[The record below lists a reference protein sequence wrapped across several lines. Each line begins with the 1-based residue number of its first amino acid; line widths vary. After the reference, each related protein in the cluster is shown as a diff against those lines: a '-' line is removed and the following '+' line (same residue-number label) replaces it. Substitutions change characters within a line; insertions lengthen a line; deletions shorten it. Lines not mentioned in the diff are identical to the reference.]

1 MNKKTLSERDIC
13 TKFITPAIE
22 KSGWNKLTQLLE
34 EVSFTDGKI
43 YVRGRLTARGIRKRA
58 DYILY
63 YKPNIPIAIVEAKD
77 NKHSV
82 RAGIQQ
88 ALDYA
93 KILDIPCVFSSN
105 GDGFIF
111 HDRTATDGNVE
122 TELDIDSFP
131 TPEELWQKY
140 KKYKGIET
148 PEAEK
153 VVAQDYYFD
162 GSGRSPRY
170 YQQIAVN
177 RTVEAI
183 AKGQDRILLVM
194 ATGTGK
200 TYTAFQ
206 IIHRLW
212 KSGAKKRILF
222 LADRNAL
229 IDQTRRGDFKHFK
242 DKMTVVKH
250 RMIDKSYEVYLA
262 LYQGLSGAD
271 EEANAYKQ
279 FSPEFFDLIVID
291 ECHRGSAKEDS
302 AWREILRYFNKAT
315 HIGLTATPKETK
327 EVSNI
332 EYFGDPIYTYS
343 LKQGIDDGFLAPYR
357 VVRVNLNVDTEGWRP
372 EQGKT
377 DKEGNEVEDR
387 IYNRKD
393 FDRNLVIEER
403 TQTVARKLTEFL
415 KGYDRFAKTIVFCT
429 DIDHAERMRSALSNL
444 NADLVAKYHK
454 YIMQITGDND
464 EGKRELDNFINPEES
479 YPVIATTSELMTTG
493 VDAQTCKVIVLD
505 AEIKSMTKFKQIVGR
520 GTRINEEFGKMY
532 FTILDFRN
540 VTDLFADK
548 DFDGDPIRVKPVS
561 EDTDLSGIVDEEE
574 NIDTPIIDEES
585 GEEIEIEPEI
595 RYPEPQTPTDK
606 VREPREKVYVNG
618 VDVSV
623 LISREMYFDNNGKPI
638 TTSLKDHTKDLIKG
652 QYASLDDFLNRWN
665 NTDKKEIII
674 KELEDQGILVEALRD
689 AVNRDL
695 PAKSPGKW
703 YVYVIECEDGSL
715 YKGMTTDL
723 RNRWRQHKNGEG
735 AEWTKKHQPIELIH
749 FESFNSESEAVKRE
763 QYLKS
768 GRGRIWLQN
777 QKALDNL
784 NGRQAGV
791 DLFDLICHVAF
802 EQPPLTRKERANNVK
817 KRDYF
822 TKYGDQARKVLES
835 LLDKYAD
842 EGVTNIESMD
852 ILKVKPLT
860 DYGSAIEIVN
870 GIFGGKKKYMEAVK
884 ELEQELYKTGA

>member
-1 MNKKTLSERDIC
+1 MIDKKSLSERDIC

-22 KSGWNKLTQLLE
+22 KAGWDKTTQLLE

-43 YVRGRLTARGIRKRA
+43 YVRGKLTARGTRKRA

-63 YKPNIPIAIVEAKD
+63 YKPNIPIAIIEAKD

-82 RAGIQQ
+82 RAGMQQ

-93 KILDIPCVFSSN
+93 QILDIPCVFSSN
-105 GDGFIF
+105 GDGFVF
-111 HDRTATDGNVE
+111 HDRTVTEDNIE
-122 TELDIDSFP
+122 TELDNDNFP
-131 TPEELWQKY
+131 SPEELWQKY
-140 KKYKGIET
+140 KQYKGIES

-162 GSGRSPRY
+162 ASGRRPRY
-170 YQQIAVN
+170 YQQIAIN

-212 KSGAKKRILF
+212 KSGTKKRILF

-242 DKMTVVKH
+242 DKMTVIKRH
-250 RMIDKSYEVYLA
+250 TIDKSYEVYLA
-262 LYQGLSGAD
+262 LYQGLTGYNDDAD
-271 EEANAYKQ
+271 AYKE
-279 FSPEFFDLIVID
+279 FSPGFFDLIVID

-357 VVRVNLNVDTEGWRP
+357 VVRVNLNIDAEGWRP
-372 EQGKT
+372 EHGKI
-377 DKEGNEVEDR
+377 DKEGNLVEDR

-393 FDRNLVIEER
+393 FDKNLVIEER

-429 DIDHAERMRSALSNL
+429 DINHAERMRFALSNL
-444 NADLVAKYHK
+444 NADLVAKNHK

-464 EGKRELDNFINPEES
+464 EGKRELDNFINPEET
-479 YPVIATTSELMTTG
+479 YPVITTTSELMTTG
-493 VDAQTCKVIVLD
+493 VDAQTCRVIVLD

-561 EDTDLSGIVDEEE
+561 EDTDLGNIVDEEE

-585 GEEIEIEPEI
+585 GEEVKIEPKI
-595 RYPEPQTPTDK
+595 RYPEPQIPTGM
-606 VREPREKVYVNG
+606 VNEPRQKVYVNG
-618 VDVSV
+618 VDVSI

-638 TTSLKDHTKDLIKG
+638 TTSLKDHTKELIKG

-674 KELEDQGILVEALRD
+674 KELEGQGVLVEALRD
-689 AVNRDL
+689 AVNR
-695 PAKSPGKW
+695 
-703 YVYVIECEDGSL
+703 E
-715 YKGMTTDL
+715 
-723 RNRWRQHKNGEG
+723 
-735 AEWTKKHQPIELIH
+735 
-749 FESFNSESEAVKRE
+749 
-763 QYLKS
+763 
-768 GRGRIWLQN
+768 
-777 QKALDNL
+777 
-784 NGRQAGV
+784 V

-802 EQPPLTRKERANNVK
+802 EQPPLTRRERANNVK

-822 TKYGDQARKVLES
+822 TKYGEQARKVLET

-842 EGVTNIESMD
+842 EGITNIESLD
-852 ILKVKPLT
+852 VLRVKPLT
-860 DYGSAIEIVN
+860 DYGSPLEI
-870 GIFGGKKKYMEAVK
+870 IKQFGSKTKYLEAVRD
-884 ELEQELYKTGA
+884 LEQELYKTGA